1 MKKDLNILKCLN
13 YKMDSC
19 PVCLEVYT
27 TSVRRAI
34 SCPHC
39 TNSAC
44 VKCHQTYLLQ
54 SAKDPHCLQCMKLWN
69 RTFLQEHFSKSFI
82 NDDYAKRR
90 AEILWSREESFIPEL
105 QTKALN
111 IKKSEEFEEHEIK
124 PLIEVSGKLFLKKR
138 EIEET
143 LRNIQNEIWNKTNE
157 RDRIK
162 LGLDSK
168 DELTNEKERMK
179 FKRKCTVPDCPGW
192 LSSAWKCGL
201 CENFTCPDCYAIK
214 GKEKNC
220 EHTCKPEDVETVK
233 LLKENVKPCP
243 KCGEGVEKN
252 GGCNVMFCTSCH
264 TGFEW
269 TNGKILQNAQIH
281 NPHYFEWLA
290 QNGDNQQQNE
300 GAEGPCAGR
309 IGPHLINRV
318 GTSYRGIFG
327 KIVRTIMHVEDI
339 EYNRY
344 SFHLNNQNNEDLMIE
359 YLLKRKAKEDIKRT
373 IQNRER
379 RVEREKS
386 IRDALETFVLV
397 GSEQV
402 RSIVASPDTIV
413 KGMEDLDK
421 LRGFVNE
428 TLTNIGKLY
437 GCKVPWFDG
446 WEKITTVDPPK
457 KSRKDHSVITEDSE
471 TI

>member
-1 MKKDLNILKCLN
+1 
-13 YKMDSC
+13 MDTC
-19 PVCLEVYT
+19 PVCIDSYT
-27 TSVRRAI
+27 ASVRRAI
-34 SCPHC
+34 ICPHC
-39 TNSAC
+39 GNSAC
-44 VKCHQTYLLQ
+44 VKCHQLYLLQ
-54 SAKDPHCLQCMKLWN
+54 SAKDPHCLHCMKGWN
-69 RTFLQEHFSKSFI
+69 RNFLQEHFSKSFI

-105 QTKALN
+105 QVKALN
-111 IKKSEEFEEHEIK
+111 IKKSEEFEEREIN
-124 PLIEVSGKLFLKKR
+124 PLINLTRQLFMKRR
-138 EIEET
+138 EIDEAMQ
-143 LRNIQNEIWNKTNE
+143 NIQTQIWEKSNEK
-157 RDRIK
+157 DRIR
-162 LGLDSK
+162 LGLTAS
-168 DELTNEKERMK
+168 DEASSEKERMK
-179 FKRKCTVPDCPGW
+179 FKRKCTVSDCPGW

-201 CENFTCPDCYAIK
+201 CENFTCPDCYVIK
-214 GKEKNC
+214 GKDKNC
-220 EHTCKPEDVETVK
+220 NHVCKPEDVETVK

-269 TNGKILQNAQIH
+269 TNGKILQDTQIH

-290 QNGDNQQQNE
+290 QNGAQQQNE
-300 GAEGPCAGR
+300 GGECGGR

-318 GTSYRGIFG
+318 GVSYRGIFG

-344 SFHLNNQNNEDLMIE
+344 NFHLNNQNNEDLMIE
-359 YLLKRKAKEDIKRT
+359 YLLKKKEKEDIKRV

-386 IRDALETFVLV
+386 VRDALETFVMV

-402 RSIVASPDTIV
+402 RSIVANPDTII
-413 KGMEDLDK
+413 KGMEELDK

-428 TLTNIGKLY
+428 TLMNIGKLY
-437 GCKVPWFDG
+437 GCKVPWFNSWD
-446 WEKITTVDPPK
+446 KIESIDPPK
-457 KSRKDHSVITEDSE
+457 KSRKENSVITENSE